1 MLYESWFRSI
11 SLLRPEHG
19 LPVEYMPDM
28 RRVGEAAA
36 EEAVLICRQPASIG
50 PYEPQPLDL
59 SALQI
64 SLWLS
69 PGLQV
74 PGPA

>member
-1 MLYESWFRSI
+1 M
-11 SLLRPEHG
+11 
-19 LPVEYMPDM
+19 EYMPDM